1 MLSAGPGPYRAP
13 VPGPHPP
20 GSARAGRAAAAG
32 PAHCALQRPG
42 PVRRAGRSG
51 GPHRPGEGGA
61 GALSAVAAAPPAACS
76 LFQYRNEPE
85 GGRFEGVSGGL
96 VQTAVSCPG
105 RSVLGEGRR
114 WLLFLWSLWARGA
127 RVWARRRATRKR
139 CPGSCPHGPK
149 GSRRSV
155 GLVHKSTGLP
165 RRRRSASPACGGRT
179 GRLWRGAA
187 PRAGEAAGN
196 AGPGSS
202 QAPRTVLMLRSA
214 TRRGWLATAGRVR
227 GGRGGR
233 IPGRSRH
240 EPGRRALRTTRR
252 A

>member
-1 MLSAGPGPYRAP
+1 MFRCPPKRGNFMRPVAGSIAPRRA
-13 VPGPHPP
+13 VPSPP
-20 GSARAGRAAAAG
+20 A
-32 PAHCALQRPG
+32 RPG
-42 PVRRAGRSG
+42 GASRRRETPTAHM
-51 GPHRPGEGGA
+51 P
-61 GALSAVAAAPPAACS
+61 PPARPS

-85 GGRFEGVSGGL
+85 GGLFEGVSGGL

-127 RVWARRRATRKR
+127 RVWARRWATRKR

-202 QAPRTVLMLRSA
+202 PAPGTVLMLRSA
-214 TRRGWLATAGRVR
+214 MRRGWLATAGRVR

-240 EPGRRALRTTRR
+240 EPGRRAPRTTRR